1 MVRLFNVYY
10 PTRVLVL
17 VAGEGIIVCASFVLA
32 ALMQLGPDSLLVLN
46 YQFGFYKILG
56 IAVVALFF
64 LHYFDLYDMQRLG
77 SRGEIWF
84 RLLVVLAMLSFCLA
98 GVGYLFPAFMLGRNT
113 FTVGLTILTF
123 ALFVWRWAYE
133 WMIRQP
139 FLRERVYV
147 LGDGD
152 RAKRL
157 VESIRGRPELG
168 MEVIGWAG
176 AIGNGSLSRKELAPA
191 LMEHAHKRDLDRVI
205 VALADRR
212 GTMPVRDLLE
222 LRMAGIKVED
232 ATGIMEKISGRIE
245 VDSLYPSWLIF
256 SEGFKLH
263 PAFMLARRLIA
274 VLVALMC
281 LLLVLPLLPIIALLI
296 KLTSSGPVFY
306 RQKRVGKNGGLFIC
320 YKFRTMRQDAEA
332 AGGAKW
338 AGDDDPRI
346 TSVGRWLRRMRLDEI
361 PQLWNVFRGDMG
373 FVGPRP
379 ERPEFVEW
387 LAREIPYYH
396 LRHVIRPGI
405 TGWAQVRYRYGA
417 SLEEAREKLKYDLY
431 YIKNLSLS
439 LDLLIFSE
447 SVKTVLLGRG
457 SR

>member
-10 PTRVLVL
+10 PTRLLVL
-17 VAGEGIIVCASFVLA
+17 VAGEGIIVCASFILA
-32 ALMQLGPDSLLVLN
+32 AFMRLGQDSFLVLN

-56 IAVVALFF
+56 IAVVALVF
-64 LHYFDLYDMQRLG
+64 LHYFDLYDAQRIS

-84 RLLVVLAMLSFCLA
+84 RLLLVLAILSFCLA
-98 GVGYLFPAFMLGRNT
+98 GVGYLFPAFMLGRDT
-113 FTVGLTILTF
+113 FVFGLTILTF
-123 ALFVWRWAYE
+123 ALFAWRGAYD

-147 LGDGD
+147 VGDGD

-157 VESIRGRPELG
+157 VEAMRTRPELG

-176 AIGNGSLSRKELAPA
+176 SVETGSLSRETIAPD
-191 LMEHAHKRDLDRVI
+191 LMDHVRSHELDRVI

-212 GTMPVRDLLE
+212 GTMPVRELLGI
-222 LRMAGIKVED
+222 RMAGIKVED
-232 ATGIMEKISGRIE
+232 ATGIMEKISGKIE
-245 VDSLYPSWLIF
+245 VESLYPSWLIF
-256 SEGFKLH
+256 SEGFRLN
-263 PAFMLARRLIA
+263 PAFVLARRLISI
-274 VLVALMC
+274 LVALTC
-281 LLLVLPLLPIIALLI
+281 LFLILPFLPIIALLI
-296 KLTSSGPVFY
+296 KLTSPGPVFY
-306 RQKRVGKNGGLFIC
+306 RQKRVGKNGTVFTC
-320 YKFRTMRQDAEA
+320 FKFRTMRQDAEA

-346 TSVGRWLRRMRLDEI
+346 TRVGRWLRRMRLDEI
-361 PQLWNVFRGDMG
+361 PHLWNVFRGDMG

-431 YIKNLSLS
+431 YIKNMSLS